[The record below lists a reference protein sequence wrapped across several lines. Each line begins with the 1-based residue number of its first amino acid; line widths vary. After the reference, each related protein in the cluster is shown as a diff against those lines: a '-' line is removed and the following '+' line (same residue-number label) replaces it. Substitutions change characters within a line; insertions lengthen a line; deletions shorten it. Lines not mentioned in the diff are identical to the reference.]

1 MELIEI
7 IELTLK
13 IFLITS
19 FLIVTISYL
28 SYKIK
33 NWKGPLY
40 YTNTVNEGSIKEKRN
55 KSRIKT
61 RIYLNRLYPF
71 ERYKIINENCPQRG
85 FIKLKRKV
93 PAGVKFYVCNSYL
106 NKLSNSD

>member
-13 IFLITS
+13 IFFITS

-28 SYKIK
+28 SYKIR
-33 NWKGPLY
+33 NWKEPLF
-40 YTNTVNEGSIKEKRN
+40 YTNNVNEGSIKENR

-71 ERYKIINENCPQRG
+71 ERYKIINENCPRRG
-85 FIKLKRKV
+85 FIKLKRKI

-106 NKLSNSD
+106 HKLTNPD